1 MPTKDF
7 GNSFNCLYNRDI
19 IAIEDER
26 ILFCEPFN
34 LEQGPFPGG
43 HNSIDICFILNFLYT
58 KNKK

>member
-43 HNSIDICFILNFLYT
+43 HN
-58 KNKK
+58 